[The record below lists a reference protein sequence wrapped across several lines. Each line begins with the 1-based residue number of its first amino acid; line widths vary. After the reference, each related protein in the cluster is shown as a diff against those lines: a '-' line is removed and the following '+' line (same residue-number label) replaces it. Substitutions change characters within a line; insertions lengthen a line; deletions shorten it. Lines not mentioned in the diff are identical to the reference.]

1 MHDRLL
7 YRVEEVAR
15 MLAISRSKT
24 YELIASGALPVIHVG
39 RCVRVPSDALQRWL
53 DAQGGAETTG
63 AEDFPAAARNGRR

>member
-24 YELIASGALPVIHVG
+24 YELIASGALPVIHLG
-39 RCVRVPSDALQRWL
+39 RCARVPADALQRWL
-53 DAQGGAETTG
+53 DGHGGEEPTVD
-63 AEDFPAAARNGRR
+63 EDFPGAQ